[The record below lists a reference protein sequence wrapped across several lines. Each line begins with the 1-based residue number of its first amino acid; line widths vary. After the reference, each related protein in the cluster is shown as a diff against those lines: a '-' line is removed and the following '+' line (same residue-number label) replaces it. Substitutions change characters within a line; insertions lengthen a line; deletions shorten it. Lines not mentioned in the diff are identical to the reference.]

1 LKDGMVMGVGRA
13 GRKEAARGW
22 DCRLACLAVAL
33 LALCASLIASPWS
46 PAHAVDAII
55 VKPEQEIID
64 ITALG
69 ELYEGR
75 GDRLQIET
83 APGRD
88 GYVGRMAV
96 QATTAGTNPGWLVFA
111 LTNPT
116 NERITRWL
124 VAPRYTLANSR
135 VASPELDAARIATIT
150 PSLGFRPERMKSDR
164 ADMFRLN
171 LEPGQTVTFAAE
183 MASRQVPGLM
193 LWDPEVYQAKQQ
205 DRMLFN
211 GVLLGITGLLAIFL
225 TAIFAANHRAIF
237 PATALVAWAV
247 LAYFCVD
254 FGYWSKLFPVDAEHV
269 AVYRA
274 AAEAG
279 VAASLVLFLYAFL
292 RIGLWHGWIKTL
304 FWCWIAAQFALVVL
318 AIIDPRLA
326 SGLARG
332 SMVGI
337 AAIGTCLIAFLAL
350 RGQDR
355 ALLLIP
361 SWMLLLVWLFGAA
374 MIVLGKLSGDVVL
387 TGLLAGLVL
396 ILVLLGFTVT
406 QFAFRSTGGP
416 LQLGPVSQVQIKS
429 LAVDGSGAAV
439 WQWNAAKDHITVDPE
454 IEEALGTP
462 PGTLDTTVDHFLQHM
477 HAADRERFRLMLWSL
492 QENQGGD
499 LQTEFRLKRQ
509 DGTYIWYELRAR
521 AASSD
526 NTRVL
531 RCVGL
536 MRDVTSLKRSHERLM
551 HDAVHDSLTS
561 LPNRELFMDRLQGAI
576 TRAREG
582 KANRPTV
589 MFIDIDRFKN
599 VNKSFGLAVGDS
611 MLLTLGRRLSRHLN
625 PQDTLA
631 RLGSD
636 QFAILM
642 ISDPDA
648 RQVATLAERVRRA
661 LRTPMKIGGKEI
673 VLTAS
678 IGIVVDDGV
687 QSAAQDFL
695 REGEIAMLRAK
706 RAGAD
711 RIEIF
716 TASMRGEDEN
726 RLPLESDLR
735 KALEKRQLAVLYQP
749 ITRLASNQ
757 LAGFEALIRWDH
769 PTHGQ
774 LGPEEFVPIAEE
786 AGFIG
791 ELGSYVLGQALE
803 EASRW
808 HKILPRERDPLFV
821 SVNVSSRQLFRQD
834 LVQEIRLILAKE
846 QVPKGTLKLEIT
858 ESLVMENPERA
869 VEILT
874 WLKTFGASLALDDF
888 GTGYCSLSYLHRF
901 PCDTIKVDKS
911 LVRDSGLNGSTPL
924 ILRSIIALSHELGKE
939 VVAEGVETAED
950 AAYLRSIGCE
960 YAQGFYYGEPMTPK
974 EVEDLLSALA
984 NHRKRQQRERSRAA
998 SRGHAAPAPGQRAVV
1013 QTMSPRPKPAASGV
1027 S

>member
-1 LKDGMVMGVGRA
+1 MVLGVGRA

-774 LGPEEFVPIAEE
+774 LGPEEFVPIAEK

-874 WLKTFGASLALDDF
+874 WLKTFGASHARDDL
-888 GTGYCSLSYLHRF
+888 GTRYCSLSYLHRF